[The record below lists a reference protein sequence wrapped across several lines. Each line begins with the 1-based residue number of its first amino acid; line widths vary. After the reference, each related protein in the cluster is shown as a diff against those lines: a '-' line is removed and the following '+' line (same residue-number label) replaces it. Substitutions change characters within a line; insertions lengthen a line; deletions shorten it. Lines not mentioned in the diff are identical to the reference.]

1 MPDVNTKRKLTN
13 NKVFL
18 KKRKIIQSK
27 SSIEPSIDELLQ
39 NLIIENDNIS
49 FNEFYK
55 NRINKYNIITSNNI
69 ELKNQCLIT
78 QNHTIRLNIEQKKI
92 ILKNIIGY
100 GATSHIFNAEAFYD
114 NDNKKI
120 DIIFKILSLGEN
132 EINFMNKISEFVIN
146 QTTPHFI
153 INYISKNNCN
163 KIDEIIDD
171 YQINDFIKIIN
182 NYAKEYTN
190 NTYSLIAME
199 KLDGDVANLLF
210 FNKNIDDT
218 IKNIIKAQMYIALL
232 TFHLYLKSIHNDV
245 QYKNFF
251 YKKINNSDNGYFYYN
266 FIFNN
271 GEIKDVYIK
280 NIGYLI
286 VLADYGFSKKIY
298 FSEDTEHIEKQI
310 LTRQKKSKTYLE
322 DYSMIFDDYNLLKD
336 NIKRNI
342 TEENFF
348 KELISKN
355 NSFIKE
361 LPQKS
366 FLLNAKPY
374 ILDFT
379 KEKIH
384 SI

>member
-1 MPDVNTKRKLTN
+1 MLHVNTKRKLIN
-13 NKVFL
+13 NKKSSL
-18 KKRKIIQSK
+18 KKKQRTQLEPSK
-27 SSIEPSIDELLQ
+27 EPSIDELLQ

-49 FNEFYK
+49 FDEFYK

-78 QNHTIRLNIEQKKI
+78 QNHTIKLNIEQKKI

-146 QTTPHFI
+146 QITPHFI

-163 KIDEIIDD
+163 KIDEIDDD
-171 YQINDFIKIIN
+171 YQIDDFIKIIN

-251 YKKINNSDNGYFYYN
+251 YKKINNSDNEYFYYK
-266 FIFNN
+266 FIFSN
-271 GEIKDVYIK
+271 GETKNVYIK

-298 FSEDTEHIEKQI
+298 FSKDTEYIEKQI

-322 DYSMIFDDYNLLKD
+322 DYSMIFDDYNLLKK
-336 NIKRNI
+336 NIKNNI
-342 TEENFF
+342 TEEQFF
-348 KELISKN
+348 YDLINDN

-361 LPQKS
+361 LPQNYI
-366 FLLNAKPY
+366 LLNKEPY
-374 ILDFT
+374 ILNFK
-379 KEKIH
+379 KE
-384 SI
+384 